1 MILIQNQDGIKSSQ
15 SKYWDF
21 YEFFK
26 TLAVEK
32 RSKHR
37 QRNCYCFSVT

>member
-1 MILIQNQDGIKSSQ
+1 MILIQNQDGLQSSQ

-26 TLAVEK
+26 TLALER

-37 QRNCYCFSVT
+37 QKNCNSFSVT